1 MNTTL
6 GAAKEND
13 RFPAPWKAAQ
23 MPGGF
28 KVMDA
33 SGQVYARETAEAAGI
48 ANVLTFDEAWR
59 ALPNALSKPLLW
71 DMQ

>member
-1 MNTTL
+1 
-6 GAAKEND
+6 
-13 RFPAPWKAAQ
+13 

-59 ALPNALSKPLLW
+59 ALPNALSKPLVLW